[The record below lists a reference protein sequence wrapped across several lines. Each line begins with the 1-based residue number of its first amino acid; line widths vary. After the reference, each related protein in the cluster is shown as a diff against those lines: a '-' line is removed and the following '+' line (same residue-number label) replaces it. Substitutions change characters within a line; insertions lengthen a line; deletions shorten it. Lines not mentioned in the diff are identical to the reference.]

1 MQYFKKFPVF
11 FAAMAVLVA
20 AFVAG
25 AVYDGVVMAKVAKSE
40 KKLKNARA
48 DFSAALSEDPTQATL
63 DAGKKNIDELA
74 AHLDNLEKDLTRA
87 RDDIFS
93 APPSESYML
102 NDKLRGLIR
111 AWKRAAGTKG
121 IAIAPEMDFGYKRY
135 VAAGADQPKDEA
147 VAPVW
152 KQACVLNYINGKLFA
167 CKTEQSPMA
176 IVRVQR
182 EILDAEKTVA
192 NKNARLT
199 AAQRRAVLRRTADS
213 GEETFTIDPNITA
226 RKRGSLD
233 TMAFRFVFA
242 GHTDILRRFLNELKN
257 FDAMLVVRSI
267 DVKPAGENVNTILN
281 RKPEEEGME
290 GLADLFGVNNNN
302 NNKDS
307 RGGEGGETQTQGQ
320 SAGMPQASKTPV
332 VTDNLSEFSVVVEY
346 VEVVKDK
353 PAKKVKT
360 QEQE

>member
-11 FAAMAVLVA
+11 FAAMAVLVV

-25 AVYDGVVMAKVAKSE
+25 AVYDGVVMADVAKSE

-87 RDDIFS
+87 HDDIFS

-102 NDKLRGLIR
+102 NDKLRGLVR
-111 AWKRAAGTKG
+111 AWKRTAGTKG
-121 IAIAPEMDFGYKRY
+121 IAIAPEMEFGYKRY

-176 IVRVQR
+176 VVRVQR
-182 EILDAEKTVA
+182 EVLDAEKEVA
-192 NKNARLT
+192 KKNTRLT
-199 AAQRRAVLRRTADS
+199 AAQRRAALRRSASDA

-226 RKRGSLD
+226 RKQGSLD
-233 TMAFRFVFA
+233 TIAFKFVFA

-290 GLADLFGVNNNN
+290 GLADLFGTNN

-307 RGGEGGETQTQGQ
+307 QEGEGGEAQAQDSAAQT
-320 SAGMPQASKTPV
+320 SQASKTPV